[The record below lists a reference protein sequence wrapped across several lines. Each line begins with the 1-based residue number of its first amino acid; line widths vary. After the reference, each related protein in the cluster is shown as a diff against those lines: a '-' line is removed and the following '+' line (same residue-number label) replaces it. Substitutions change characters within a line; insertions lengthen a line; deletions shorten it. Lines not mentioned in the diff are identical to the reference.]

1 MKKLLLKIVLLF
13 FGLSIGWV
21 VLLRFVPVYFTP
33 LMLVRAVEAWHESRP
48 AHFDRTWVP
57 IEQMSPQIVRAVIA
71 SEDDL
76 FLQHNGFVW
85 EHIREAYTSNQQ
97 GGRLRGGSSISQQT
111 AKNVFTFGSRT
122 YFRKAVEGYFTV
134 LIELFW
140 GKRRILEVYLN
151 IVEWGDGIYGIEA
164 AANRYFG
171 TSAVRLSANQSAL
184 LAAALPSPRKY
195 SVTNPGPYMRRRQ
208 AQILWMMGNLPSK
221 LEL

>member
-1 MKKLLLKIVLLF
+1 MKKFLLKITLGY
-13 FGLSIGWV
+13 FGLTIGLV

-33 LMLVRAVEAWHESRP
+33 LMLLRAVEAQHESRP
-48 AHFDRTWVP
+48 VHFDRTWVP

-71 SEDDL
+71 SEDDT

-85 EHIREAYTSNQQ
+85 EYIRQAYESNKQ

-122 YFRKAVEGYFTV
+122 YFRKAVESYFTV

-151 IVEWGDGIYGIEA
+151 VVEWGDGIYGIESA
-164 AANRYFG
+164 AKRYFDV
-171 TSAVRLSANQSAL
+171 SALRLSAPQSAL
-184 LAAALPSPRKY
+184 LAAALPNPRHY
-195 SVTNPGPYMRRRQ
+195 SVTRPGPYMRRRQ
-208 AQILWMMGNLPSK
+208 LQILWMMGNLPAT
-221 LEL
+221 LEW